1 MKRCLLFPLF
11 AAFAAVVATGPDA
24 LSWGGTIAPCE
35 RSDHAITEAEC
46 DLKGPVRTAAT
57 WVTLPGT
64 FAPNVTSSYTFL
76 AFDTDGHLTLRRTR
90 TNTGIRTD
98 TAFNF
103 SADGRTLTIYD
114 PDERHPVTVITFDVD
129 GHEIKS
135 EFREGDRSFHTT
147 EDEYDSA
154 GRLRWETSYSDPRY
168 RSSNRVEYTYDTQGR
183 LIEEAARSWR
193 VEYEYPAVNVV
204 RELYFEEGPNP
215 FIPRDL
221 DAPDSV
227 PTKITETTNDAD
239 DRPVKIVTTMPGAD
253 INGWGCDC
261 RMPGVV
267 TFRYDEQGHVLDRT
281 ERSPDGALESE
292 DVYVYD
298 ANGNVLSGTGKMR
311 NGENTEKYRYVYDA
325 HGNWILK
332 EAYSENPDGTRA
344 ISSFEIRIV
353 TYYQ

>member
-193 VEYEYPAVNVV
+193 VEFSTGDSTVV
-204 RELYFEEGPNP
+204 SFGLTCTSEQAAMAGDVLISYSDKR
-215 FIPRDL
+215 R
-221 DAPDSV
+221 
-227 PTKITETTNDAD
+227 KW
-239 DRPVKIVTTMPGAD
+239 VKNEPIFCV
-253 INGWGCDC
+253 
-261 RMPGVV
+261 
-267 TFRYDEQGHVLDRT
+267 
-281 ERSPDGALESE
+281 ERW
-292 DVYVYD
+292 
-298 ANGNVLSGTGKMR
+298 TC
-311 NGENTEKYRYVYDA
+311 
-325 HGNWILK
+325 
-332 EAYSENPDGTRA
+332 
-344 ISSFEIRIV
+344 
-353 TYYQ
+353 